1 MEAGHKLEL
10 RFWGVRGSTPS
21 PGKDTLVY
29 GGNTPCVEMRIAS
42 ATSPSNV
49 LVFDGGSGIREL
61 GNRLTAEF
69 AGQHLSMHL
78 FLTHF
83 HWDHIQGIPY
93 FQPLFSPDTR
103 IDVHSWVSGQETR
116 RVLEGQMRTPYFPVN
131 FADVSARVGF
141 SQLKSERLKI
151 GDVSVESFP
160 LNHPQGAYGYRVE
173 AGGKSIVYAT
183 DLEHGDAHLDRVLRD
198 YASGADALI
207 YDAQYNDEEY
217 AAHRG
222 WGHST
227 WHEAAR
233 VARDAGV
240 GRLFLFH
247 LDPAHTDARVAESEK
262 LAAAEFE
269 GACAA
274 REGSLIL
281 L

>member
-1 MEAGHKLEL
+1 
-10 RFWGVRGSTPS
+10 
-21 PGKDTLVY
+21 
-29 GGNTPCVEMRIAS
+29 MRA
-42 ATSPSNV
+42 
-49 LVFDGGSGIREL
+49 L
-61 GNRLTAEF
+61 
-69 AGQHLSMHL
+69 GQHLGAEFGGRELPLNL

-93 FQPLFSPDTR
+93 FQPLFSPATKLN
-103 IDVHSWVSGQETR
+103 VHSWTSIQETR
-116 RVLEGQMRTPYFPVN
+116 RALEGQMQAPYFPLTLADAGAQIS
-131 FADVSARVGF
+131 FA
-141 SQLKSERLKI
+141 QMKSERVQV

-160 LNHPQGAYGYRVE
+160 LNHPQGAYGYRIE

-183 DLEHGDAHLDRVLRD
+183 DLEHGDAQLDRILRD
-198 YASGADALI
+198 YASGADVLI

-227 WHEAAR
+227 WHEATR
-233 VARDAGV
+233 VARDAGA

-247 LDPAHTDARVAESEK
+247 FDPAHTDTRVAESER

-269 GACAA
+269 AAYAA
-274 REGSLIL
+274 REGSLVL

>member
-1 MEAGHKLEL
+1 MDAAHNLQL
-10 RFWGVRGSTPS
+10 RFWGVRGSTPA
-21 PGKDTLVY
+21 PGKDKLVY
-29 GGNTPCVEMRIAS
+29 GGNTPCVEIRTDA
-42 ATSPSNV
+42 NQV

-61 GNRLTAEF
+61 GQQLAAEF
-69 AGQHLSMHL
+69 AGQDLSLHL

-93 FQPLFSPDTR
+93 FRPLFSPATR
-103 IDVHSWVSGQETR
+103 LDVHSWTSGEETR
-116 RVLEGQMRTPYFPVN
+116 RVLEEQMRTPYFPVN
-131 FADVSARVGF
+131 LADASAQVGF
-141 SQLKSERLKI
+141 TQLKSARIEL
-151 GDVSVESFP
+151 GGVSVESFP
-160 LNHPQGAYGYRVE
+160 LNHPQGAYGYRIE

-183 DLEHGDAHLDRVLRD
+183 DLEHGDPHLDRVLRD
-198 YASGADALI
+198 YAAGADVLI

-227 WHEAAR
+227 WREAAR

-247 LDPAHTDARVAESEK
+247 FDPTHTDARVAESER
-262 LAAAEFE
+262 LAAAEFDA
-269 GACAA
+269 ACAA
-274 REGSLIL
+274 REGSIIL

>member
-1 MEAGHKLEL
+1 METAHKLQL

-29 GGNTPCVEMRIAS
+29 GGNTPCVEIRTAS
-42 ATSPSNV
+42 NQI

-61 GNRLTAEF
+61 GRQLAAEF
-69 AGQHLSMHL
+69 AGRDLPLNL

-93 FQPLFSPDTR
+93 FQPLFSPATR
-103 IDVHSWVSGQETR
+103 IDVHSWTSMEDTR
-116 RVLEGQMRTPYFPVN
+116 GVLEAQMQAPYFPVSLTYGSAKLS
-131 FADVSARVGF
+131 FA
-141 SQLKSERLKI
+141 QMKSERLKI

-160 LNHPQGAYGYRVE
+160 LNHPQGAYGYRIE

-183 DLEHGDAHLDRVLRD
+183 DLEHGDAQLDRVLRD
-198 YASGADALI
+198 YASGADVLI

-227 WHEAAR
+227 WHEATR

-247 LDPAHTDARVAESEK
+247 FDPAHTDARVAESER

-269 GACAA
+269 PACAA
-274 REGSLIL
+274 REGSVIQL
-281 L
+281 